1 MTLVD
6 VACGLAILVG
16 LAGIVI
22 PILPGTLLM
31 AVAMVAWAA
40 EHDGQAAW
48 GFVGA
53 ALVVLAIGQVVKYLL
68 PGRQLKATVPSS
80 TLILGGVG
88 AIVGFFVIPI
98 VGALAGFPIGVY
110 VAERMRVGG
119 EAAWPSTKA
128 ALRAVGLS
136 IFIEFVAG
144 LLSVAIWLAAVATL

>member
-1 MTLVD
+1 VTLVD

-40 EHDGQAAW
+40 EHEGQSAW
-48 GFVGA
+48 GFAGV

-68 PGRQLKATVPSS
+68 PGRRLKATVPSS
-80 TLILGGVG
+80 TLLLGGVG

-144 LLSVAIWLAAVATL
+144 LLSVAIWLAGVATL

>member
-22 PILPGTLLM
+22 PVLPGTLLM

-40 EHDGQAAW
+40 EHEGRAAW
-48 GFVGA
+48 GFMAV
-53 ALVVLAIGQVVKYLL
+53 ALIVLAIGQVVKYLL
-68 PGRQLKATVPSS
+68 PGRRLKTAVPTS
-80 TLILGGVG
+80 TLLLGGVG
-88 AIVGFFVIPI
+88 AIVGFFVIPV

-144 LLSVAIWLAAVATL
+144 LLAVAVWLAGVTAL